1 MVDIRPA
8 EWKRDARHVRELFA
22 EYADSLGFEL
32 SFQDFDRE
40 LAELPGEYALPDG
53 CMLLARCEGR
63 VAGCV
68 ALRKISPGLCEV
80 KRLYVR
86 SGFRGKHVGRTLAEA
101 VIDEAR
107 KIGYRRMRL
116 DTVPGMKD
124 AIALYECLGFKD
136 IAPYRHNP
144 IAGARFMELIL

>member
-8 EWKRDARHVRELFA
+8 EWNTDAGHVRELFA
-22 EYADSLGFEL
+22 EYAGSLGFDL

-40 LAELPGEYALPDG
+40 LAELPGEYVPLGG
-53 CMLLARCEGR
+53 CLLLACCEER

-68 ALRKISPGLCEV
+68 AMRKIDRQVCEM

-86 SGFRGKHVGRTLAEA
+86 PGFRGRRVGRLLADA

-107 KIGYRRMRL
+107 RIGYRRMRL
-116 DTVPGMKD
+116 DTAPDMIA
-124 AIALYECLGFKD
+124 AITLYESLGFTS
-136 IAPYRHNP
+136 IPPYRHNP
-144 IAGARFMELIL
+144 LQGARFMELVL